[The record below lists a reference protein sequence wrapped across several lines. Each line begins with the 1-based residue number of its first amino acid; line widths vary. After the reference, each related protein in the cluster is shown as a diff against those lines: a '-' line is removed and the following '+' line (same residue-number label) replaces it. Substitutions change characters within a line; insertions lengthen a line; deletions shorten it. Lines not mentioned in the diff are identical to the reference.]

1 MRKNNIIELT
11 EITLLQKRQVI
22 DQFQSQLN
30 SMTTTISEKMKEVN
44 ELQQELDALKAE
56 PEEGE

>member
-30 SMTTTISEKMKEVN
+30 SMTATISEKMKEVN